1 MCAMYGTEDTLYH
14 AGDEEA
20 RHRGTQK
27 SVLERKGPATFPV
40 VIEMR
45 ERAFWVSHWTE
56 ESVDLMLLDKDPI
69 VQVILFHPFLL
80 VFQNSAVPAKLA
92 QCLLFEVK
100 PSKKQILRFCGRIS
114 FTSGLASRSQSRY
127 TVSHVYET
135 CHLHSI
141 LKTRIQMAQI
151 RFFPLHS
158 FSPCFP
164 ALTVSI

>member
-1 MCAMYGTEDTLYH
+1 MAVQHALIARGSQGIRLLAS

-69 VQVILFHPFLL
+69 VQVRLL
-80 VFQNSAVPAKLA
+80 ALCNSSFCRMKEEL
-92 QCLLFEVK
+92 
-100 PSKKQILRFCGRIS
+100 PSQRKV
-114 FTSGLASRSQSRY
+114 
-127 TVSHVYET
+127 TVREEEKVQQKM
-135 CHLHSI
+135 LGI
-141 LKTRIQMAQI
+141 
-151 RFFPLHS
+151 
-158 FSPCFP
+158 
-164 ALTVSI
+164 